1 MSRVLV
7 AGIGNVFFSDDGFG
21 VEVVHRLDPATLPE
35 TVHVA
40 DYGIRG
46 VHLAYD
52 LLDGGY
58 DTLILVDA
66 VPLGETPGTVAVLDA
81 TAAPWAGQTTTVDA
95 HSMSPAVVLQ
105 TLHGLG
111 GTIGRVLVLG
121 CQPQA
126 ITEAM
131 SLSEPVTAAVERALP
146 RLIELAQTESA
157 LPAAEHQPQPAQ
169 AVAASPPVSHPMRT
183 QVSAQ
188 GRSL

>member
-21 VEVVHRLDPATLPE
+21 VEMIRRLDPTALPG
-35 TVHVA
+35 TVSIA

-52 LLDGGY
+52 LMDGDY

-66 VPLGETPGTVAVLDA
+66 VPLAQNPGTVTVLDA
-81 TAAPWAGQTTTVDA
+81 TDAATDRTTTVDA

-111 GTIGRVLVLG
+111 GILDRVLVLG
-121 CQPQA
+121 CQPAA
-126 ITEAM
+126 IAEGM
-131 SLSEPVTAAVERALP
+131 GLSEPVAAALDHALARLTA
-146 RLIELAQTESA
+146 LIWTESKR
-157 LPAAEHQPQPAQ
+157 QPASRRQ
-169 AVAASPPVSHPMRT
+169 TWCPVTAPAPLSSSITSR
-183 QVSAQ
+183 VSAQ
-188 GRSL
+188 RRLP